1 MRDEGLF
8 KSDVAE
14 RLGIDRKT
22 VAKYWDGPRDDPEKP
37 RYKRRRREIDPYMDY
52 ITTRLEKWPKLSA
65 ERLYQEI
72 VAEGYDG
79 SRRSV
84 RRAVAAIRP
93 RPIREYKPF
102 ETLPGEQAQVDWG
115 HMDRSQLDGAELPVY
130 CFVFTL
136 SWSRMRYVEFVTSLN
151 MATFLASM
159 HRAFEYIGG
168 VPAEVVFDNAKTVV
182 AERVGGVVRYNE
194 ELLRMA
200 AAYGFAPKACW
211 SYDPESKGK
220 VESAVKYVKRG
231 FYYGRSFRD
240 LDDLNAQA
248 LQWCDEIANRKAH
261 STTGQ
266 APFERLQQERA
277 YLKPLTV
284 AEPFYVIEERRATK
298 TQLISV
304 EGNRYS
310 VPPMYAQKR
319 VRYRRY
325 EDCIELL
332 DGDRIVDRIELVNG
346 RNREIIADRHYPAHA
361 GKAKRPAHPLQARFE
376 ALAPSAKAYLQGLSR
391 SGPGKLREQMERIVD
406 LANHYS
412 VDALE
417 RAMQRSLTF
426 QAFGYGQLKRILVRQ
441 EKAPQSLRSSPK
453 RRKESAEALAGAAVG
468 VQQRDLS
475 YYRGDWQ

>member
-37 RYKRRRREIDPYMDY
+37 RYKRRRRKIDPYMDY

-194 ELLRMA
+194 NLLRLA
-200 AAYGFAPKACW
+200 ATYGFEPKACW
-211 SYDPESKGK
+211 AYDPESKGK
-220 VESAVKYVKRG
+220 VESA
-231 FYYGRSFRD
+231 
-240 LDDLNAQA
+240 
-248 LQWCDEIANRKAH
+248 
-261 STTGQ
+261 
-266 APFERLQQERA
+266 
-277 YLKPLTV
+277 
-284 AEPFYVIEERRATK
+284 
-298 TQLISV
+298 
-304 EGNRYS
+304 
-310 VPPMYAQKR
+310 
-319 VRYRRY
+319 
-325 EDCIELL
+325 
-332 DGDRIVDRIELVNG
+332 
-346 RNREIIADRHYPAHA
+346 
-361 GKAKRPAHPLQARFE
+361 
-376 ALAPSAKAYLQGLSR
+376 
-391 SGPGKLREQMERIVD
+391 
-406 LANHYS
+406 
-412 VDALE
+412 
-417 RAMQRSLTF
+417 
-426 QAFGYGQLKRILVRQ
+426 
-441 EKAPQSLRSSPK
+441 
-453 RRKESAEALAGAAVG
+453 
-468 VQQRDLS
+468 
-475 YYRGDWQ
+475 